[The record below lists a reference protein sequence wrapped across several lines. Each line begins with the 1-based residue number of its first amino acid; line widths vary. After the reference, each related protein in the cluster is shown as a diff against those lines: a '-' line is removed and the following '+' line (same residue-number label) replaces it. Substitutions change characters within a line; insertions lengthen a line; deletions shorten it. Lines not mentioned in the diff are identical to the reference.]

1 MPETNEN
8 SEFRVFG
15 IAASPGLAQAR
26 LLLADF
32 DELALPHYS
41 IEENQ
46 IPQEI
51 ARLNEA
57 IDKTKTQ
64 LLEIQKEVRKNLGEK
79 DAEIFEAHLL
89 VLEDATLL
97 AAINKQIALKK
108 ENIES
113 VYYHV
118 IQHYTN
124 ALESLNDSYLSERAI
139 DIRDVSRRVFQNLTG
154 NHTSLLHSI
163 KEPCIIVS
171 YDLSPSETAQLPR
184 DKVMGFVT
192 YVGSR
197 TSHAAIMARS
207 MDIPA
212 IVGLK
217 EPPLS
222 LYSGM
227 PALLDGT
234 HGVLIL
240 NPTAE
245 TIAQLGSV
253 ESRHAAVVQ
262 SLEQLRDTKALTL
275 DNRKITLSAN
285 IEILEDLPDVLE
297 SGAEGIGLFRSE
309 FLFTNSTN
317 LPDEETQYQSYLKAA
332 QAIKPHS
339 VILRT
344 LDIGGDKIMND
355 YFEAEDQNP
364 FLGVRAIRFCLAHP
378 DLFRTQ
384 LRAMLR
390 ASAEKNV
397 KVMLPMV
404 SGLSEVLQTK
414 NLIEEEKVKLRNQ
427 GIAFDE
433 NLEIGIM
440 IETPS
445 AALTADILAK
455 EVDFFSIGT
464 NDLIQYSIAIDR
476 SNERLTYLYEP
487 THPGVL
493 RMIQQVIE
501 AAHQHSIWC
510 GICGE
515 MAGEFTIVPLLIGLG
530 VDELSTGAAQVPRIK
545 RVIQS
550 VSYEEMKTM
559 TQDLLKLTSSSE
571 IINHLDEMARSR
583 FPELFE

>member
-1 MPETNEN
+1 MSETNEN
-8 SEFRVFG
+8 IEFRVFG
-15 IAASPGLAQAR
+15 VAASPGIAQAR

-32 DELALPHYS
+32 DELALPRYD

-64 LLEIQKEVRKNLGEK
+64 LLEIQKEVRNNLGEK
-79 DAEIFEAHLL
+79 DAEIFEAHLS

-97 AAINKQIALKK
+97 AAVNKQIALKK
-108 ENIES
+108 QNVES

-118 IQHYTN
+118 IQHYTDAIE
-124 ALESLNDSYLSERAI
+124 ALHDSYLSERAI

-154 NHTSLLHSI
+154 NHHSLLHTI
-163 KEPCIIVS
+163 KEPCIVVA

-212 IVGLK
+212 VVGLK
-217 EPPLS
+217 EPAFS
-222 LYSGM
+222 LYTGM

-234 HGVLIL
+234 HGILIL
-240 NPTAE
+240 NPTPE
-245 TIAQLGSV
+245 TIAQLGTI
-253 ESRHAAVVQ
+253 ESRHEEVAQ
-262 SLEQLRDTKALTL
+262 NLEQLRDTRAITL

-285 IEILEDLPDVLE
+285 IEILEDLPDVLK

-309 FLFTNSTN
+309 FLFTNATR
-317 LPDEETQYQSYLKAA
+317 LPDEETQYQSYLKAS
-332 QAIKPHS
+332 QSIKPYS
-339 VILRT
+339 IILRT

-364 FLGVRAIRFCLAHP
+364 FLGMRAIRYCLAHP

-397 KVMLPMV
+397 KIMLPMV
-404 SGLSEVLQTK
+404 SGLAEVLQAK
-414 NLIEEEKVKLRNQ
+414 SLIYEEKEKLRQQ
-427 GIAFDE
+427 GIPFDE
-433 NLEIGIM
+433 NLEVGIM

-493 RMIQQVIE
+493 RMIQQTIE
-501 AAHQHSIWC
+501 AAHQNSIWC
-510 GICGE
+510 GLCGE

-530 VDELSTGAAQVPRIK
+530 VDELSVGAAQVPRIK

-550 VSYEEMKTM
+550 ISYEEMKNLAKE
-559 TQDLLKLTSSSE
+559 LLQLTSASE
-571 IINHLDEMARSR
+571 IMNRLDEVARAR